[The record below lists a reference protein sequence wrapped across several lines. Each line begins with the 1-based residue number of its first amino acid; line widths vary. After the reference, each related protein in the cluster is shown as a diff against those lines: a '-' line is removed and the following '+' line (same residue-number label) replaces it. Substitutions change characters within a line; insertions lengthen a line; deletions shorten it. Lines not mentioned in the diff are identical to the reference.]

1 MLFIYFMNCIKPPS
15 QLRHELRQFFERNGL
30 SSSLRIAKTTGI
42 NQSQV
47 YRNLFGHPKRVT
59 KETLRELCNYAN
71 ISIYTERAD
80 PRDSSILMEALGL
93 IWDGSEI
100 HARRLAE
107 LLFAHRK
114 ACL

>member
-1 MLFIYFMNCIKPPS
+1 MKCIKSPI
-15 QLRHELRQFFERNGL
+15 QLKNELRQFFGRSGL
-30 SSSLRIAKTTGI
+30 TTSLSIGKSTGI
-42 NQSQV
+42 NQSQI
-47 YRNLFGHPKRVT
+47 YRNLFGQPKRVT
-59 KETLRELCNYAN
+59 ETLRELCNYAN
-71 ISIYTERAD
+71 ISVYIEHAD

-93 IWDGSEI
+93 VWDGSEI